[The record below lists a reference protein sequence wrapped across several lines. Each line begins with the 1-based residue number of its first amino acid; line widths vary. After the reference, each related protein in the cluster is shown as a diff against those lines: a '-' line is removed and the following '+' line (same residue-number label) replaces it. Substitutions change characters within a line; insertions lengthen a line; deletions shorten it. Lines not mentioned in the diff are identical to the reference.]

1 MANESQ
7 QKMVDSFVKDLETY
21 LGVSHTR
28 LSLRDEWK
36 RTGPLPHRSKT
47 LEEYM
52 QYVSGLG
59 FALLDSTTNIVVC
72 LLA

>member
-1 MANESQ
+1 
-7 QKMVDSFVKDLETY
+7 MVNSFVKDLETY
-21 LGVSHTR
+21 LRVSHIR

-36 RTGPLPHRSKT
+36 RTGLLPHRSKT
-47 LEEYM
+47 LKEYM

-59 FALLDSTTNIVVC
+59 FAFLDSTTNIIVC